1 MLHKFDSRLA
11 LKLNA
16 DIVAEH
22 EGRFGGDLIGLNTC
36 GLGRT
41 VPFLHVHGAVADHA
55 RGSRQ
60 VQRLVANLVR
70 VLVQVRL
77 RLESERPAWVTEPEI
92 PTRPGFERAVA
103 NH

>member
-1 MLHKFDSRLA
+1 MLHKFDSRIA
-11 LKLNA
+11 LTLNA
-16 DIVAEH
+16 DIVAER
-22 EGRFGGDLIGLNTC
+22 EERSAGDLIGLDPC

-41 VPFLHVHGAVADHA
+41 VPLLHVHGAVADDA

-103 NH
+103 KH